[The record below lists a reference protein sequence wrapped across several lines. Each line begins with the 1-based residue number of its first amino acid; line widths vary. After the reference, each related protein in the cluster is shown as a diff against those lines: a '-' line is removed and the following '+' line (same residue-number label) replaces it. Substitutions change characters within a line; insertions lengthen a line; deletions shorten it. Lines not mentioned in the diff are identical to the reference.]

1 MFFLWDDTYDTG
13 IDVIDLQ
20 HRRIVDYINEL
31 HNAINS
37 KNMAI
42 VGEILEG
49 LIGYTLSHFS
59 FEESLMEEHGY
70 QHTDSHRKTHKAFT
84 DRVFRYQK
92 EWAEGKDVSRK
103 LLSELKVWLISH
115 IQKDDQDYANVI
127 SSKLNKSWVTKALG
141 RFFK

>member
-1 MFFLWDDTYDTG
+1 MFILWNDEYNTG

-31 HNAINS
+31 HNAING
-37 KNMAI
+37 NNTTI
-42 VGEILEG
+42 VGVVLDDLVE
-49 LIGYTLSHFS
+49 YTVSHFS

-70 QHTDSHRKTHKAFT
+70 LHTDSHRKTHSAFT
-84 DRVFRYQK
+84 NRIFRYQQ

-115 IQKDDQDYANVI
+115 IQKDDQDYAHVI
-127 SSKLNKSWVTKALG
+127 SSKLNTSWVTKALG